1 MEIFYNIWFRNKF
14 LESVNLLDVY
24 GELQKKHPNFTEEE
38 LKAEMITLYATVS
51 KSFVDV
57 YLLRYVVN
65 FLTDIYN
72 IVRYYNVFEWLL
84 FSYYNQNIDT
94 GSVSKAIDSRIDKP
108 FATWGMFN
116 LWFFISILWI

>member
-1 MEIFYNIWFRNKF
+1 MFYNIWFRNKF
-14 LESVNLLDVY
+14 PESVNLLDVY

-38 LKAEMITLYATVS
+38 LKAEMITLYATVC

-72 IVRYYNVFEWLL
+72 IVRHYNVFKWLL
-84 FSYYNQNIDT
+84 FSYNNQNIDT
-94 GSVSKAIDSRIDKP
+94 GSVSKAIGSRIDIP

-116 LWFFISILWI
+116 LWFFISILLI

>member
-1 MEIFYNIWFRNKF
+1 M
-14 LESVNLLDVY
+14 LDVY

-38 LKAEMITLYATVS
+38 LKAEMITLYATVG

-65 FLTDIYN
+65 FLADIYN
-72 IVRYYNVFEWLL
+72 IVRYYNVFKWLL

-94 GSVSKAIDSRIDKP
+94 GSVSKAIGSRIDKP
-108 FATWGMFN
+108 FATWCMFN
-116 LWFFISILWI
+116 LWFFISILLI